1 MERPVNDNNGMRM
14 EKFFHRVVVGVSAA
28 LILYG
33 VILAGTMIYSAR
45 QEQAPVGDADF
56 QALVAEQQGEDE
68 PFPQMHPVPEF
79 IPKDKY
85 MPSETTDVGKV
96 SDGQK
101 DVMAM
106 PLSKSADE
114 STDVE
119 RPDPP
124 P

>member
-1 MERPVNDNNGMRM
+1 MRLER
-14 EKFFHRVVVGVSAA
+14 FFYRVVVGVSAA

-33 VILAGTMIYSAR
+33 IVLAGTMIYSAR
-45 QEQAPVGDADF
+45 QEQAPAGDADF

-79 IPKDKY
+79 IPKDQDL
-85 MPSETTDVGKV
+85 PSETTDVGKV

-101 DVMAM
+101 DVMSM
-106 PLSKSADE
+106 PLSKPADE